1 MTPGGFHSF
10 EHRWA
15 VPEAVRVHAGLGGRA
30 EVTRRTHAHAAEL
43 KEGLAGID
51 GVRVRTPV
59 DEALSAG
66 LVCCEVKGLD
76 PGDVVDRLREEH
88 RVVASVTP
96 YRTRYVRFGPSVANR
111 GADVQR
117 GVEAVAAIARRT

>member
-15 VPEAVRVHAGLGGRA
+15 LPEAVEVHAGLGGRA
-30 EVTRRTHAHAAEL
+30 EVARRTHARAAEL
-43 KEGLAGID
+43 KEGLAGIG
-51 GVRVRTPV
+51 GVRVRTPR

-66 LVCCEVKGLD
+66 LVCCELNGVD
-76 PGDVVDRLREEH
+76 PGEVVDRLREEH

-96 YRTRYVRFGPSVANR
+96 YRTRYVRFGPSVANHPDDVRR
-111 GADVQR
+111 GI
-117 GVEAVAAIARRT
+117 EAVAAIAGRA

>member
-1 MTPGGFHSF
+1 M
-10 EHRWA
+10 
-15 VPEAVRVHAGLGGRA
+15 
-30 EVTRRTHAHAAEL
+30 
-43 KEGLAGID
+43 
-51 GVRVRTPV
+51 

-66 LVCCEVKGLD
+66 HVCCEVKGLD
-76 PGDVVDRLREEH
+76 PGEVVDRLREEH

-111 GADVQR
+111 AGDVQR